1 VRSLLKVLDQTLTA
15 LHPRVY
21 RSITSA
27 SCHHDK
33 SSFPL
38 QRHFFGFR
46 WFRCQ
51 SKPEIGHNLR
61 IEFLLSLRR
70 SYPGDT
76 PCPCRMVIFGI
87 LTGPS
92 VKIIEVVTQHFNQA
106 TVIGHTGFCAMDK
119 KQQADWYQRLDVV

>member
-1 VRSLLKVLDQTLTA
+1 MRSLLKVLDQTLTA